1 MKSSNYIA
9 GQWVEGTGSFNN
21 INPSDTSD
29 QIDSY
34 TSATAEQFEQA
45 VQAAIKAQKEWESV
59 GIEKKSQILIK
70 IGDEL
75 IAKSKELGELLSR
88 EEGKPLAEGIGEVAR
103 AGQQFQYYGSECLR
117 LYGERIPST
126 RPGFQ
131 VEISREPL
139 GVIGII
145 SPWNFP
151 IAIPAWKVAPAM
163 MCGNAVILKPA
174 SLTPAS
180 AIELTK
186 IIANQDIPDGLF
198 NLVLGSGGDIGNKIA
213 THKDIVAISFTGSV
227 DVGRKLYQDASP
239 FLKKMQME
247 MGSKNPLVV
256 MEDADLKTA
265 IACAANGA
273 YGGTGQKCTAS
284 SRLIVH
290 ENLYDDF
297 VKGLIDNII
306 LDQIVDKFG
315 SIFKSEFIFPISI
328 TNPFNLDNL
337 LDKIIEL
344 SPEGNPYFSK
354 DQITDKSERFFV
366 NEIIREKILNHYDKE
381 IPYSV
386 EVETTSFKPSSKI
399 IKIES
404 QIYVERSSQK
414 GILIGHKGNN
424 LKIIGTKART
434 DLEQFFQ
441 KKVFIDL
448 KVKVLKNW
456 KSEDKHLKRFGYDL
470 G

>member
-1 MKSSNYIA
+1 MKKTHKSSFI
-9 GQWVEGTGSFNN
+9 N
-21 INPSDTSD
+21 I
-29 QIDSY
+29 I
-34 TSATAEQFEQA
+34 
-45 VQAAIKAQKEWESV
+45 
-59 GIEKKSQILIK
+59 
-70 IGDEL
+70 
-75 IAKSKELGELLSR
+75 
-88 EEGKPLAEGIGEVAR
+88 GKPNVGKSSLVNYFMGR
-103 AGQQFQYYGSECLR
+103 K
-117 LYGERIPST
+117 
-126 RPGFQ
+126 
-131 VEISREPL
+131 IS
-139 GVIGII
+139 II
-145 SPWNFP
+145 SPKAQTTRHRIFSILNDDHYQLVFSDLP
-151 IAIPAWKVAPAM
+151 GIITPKNKLHKSM
-163 MCGNAVILKPA
+163 MKFVSGSYSDADVILLVIDSSKDDYFDNDLIDKIK
-174 SLTPAS
+174 SL
-180 AIELTK
+180 K
-186 IIANQDIPDGLF
+186 IPILI
-198 NLVLGSGGDIGNKIA
+198 VLNKI
-213 THKDIVAISFTGSV
+213 D
-227 DVGRKLYQDASP
+227 
-239 FLKKMQME
+239 
-247 MGSKNPLVV
+247 
-256 MEDADLKTA
+256 
-265 IACAANGA
+265 
-273 YGGTGQKCTAS
+273 
-284 SRLIVH
+284 
-290 ENLYDDF
+290 
-297 VKGLIDNII
+297 LIDNII
-306 LDQIVDKFG
+306 LDQIVEKFG

-328 TNPFNLDNL
+328 TNSFNLDNL

-386 EVETTSFKPSSKI
+386 EVETTSFKHSSKI

>member
-1 MKSSNYIA
+1 MKKTHKSSFI
-9 GQWVEGTGSFNN
+9 N
-21 INPSDTSD
+21 I
-29 QIDSY
+29 I
-34 TSATAEQFEQA
+34 
-45 VQAAIKAQKEWESV
+45 
-59 GIEKKSQILIK
+59 
-70 IGDEL
+70 
-75 IAKSKELGELLSR
+75 
-88 EEGKPLAEGIGEVAR
+88 GKPNVGKSSLVNYFMGR
-103 AGQQFQYYGSECLR
+103 K
-117 LYGERIPST
+117 
-126 RPGFQ
+126 
-131 VEISREPL
+131 IS
-139 GVIGII
+139 II
-145 SPWNFP
+145 SPKAQTTRHRIFSILNDDHYQLVFSDLP
-151 IAIPAWKVAPAM
+151 GIITPKNKLHKSM
-163 MCGNAVILKPA
+163 MKFVSGSYSDADVILLVIDSSKDDYFDNDLIDKIK
-174 SLTPAS
+174 SL
-180 AIELTK
+180 K
-186 IIANQDIPDGLF
+186 IPILI
-198 NLVLGSGGDIGNKIA
+198 VLNKI
-213 THKDIVAISFTGSV
+213 D
-227 DVGRKLYQDASP
+227 
-239 FLKKMQME
+239 
-247 MGSKNPLVV
+247 
-256 MEDADLKTA
+256 
-265 IACAANGA
+265 
-273 YGGTGQKCTAS
+273 
-284 SRLIVH
+284 
-290 ENLYDDF
+290 
-297 VKGLIDNII
+297 LIDNII
-306 LDQIVDKFG
+306 LDQIVEKFS

-337 LDKIIEL
+337 LNKIIEL

-386 EVETTSFKPSSKI
+386 EVETTSFKHSSKI

>member
-1 MKSSNYIA
+1 MKKTHKSSFI
-9 GQWVEGTGSFNN
+9 N
-21 INPSDTSD
+21 I
-29 QIDSY
+29 I
-34 TSATAEQFEQA
+34 
-45 VQAAIKAQKEWESV
+45 
-59 GIEKKSQILIK
+59 
-70 IGDEL
+70 
-75 IAKSKELGELLSR
+75 
-88 EEGKPLAEGIGEVAR
+88 GKPNVGKSSLVNYFMGR
-103 AGQQFQYYGSECLR
+103 K
-117 LYGERIPST
+117 
-126 RPGFQ
+126 
-131 VEISREPL
+131 IS
-139 GVIGII
+139 II
-145 SPWNFP
+145 SPKAQTTRHRIFSILNDDHYQLVFSDLPGIITPKNKLHKSMMKFVSGSYSDADIILLVIDSSKDDYFDNDLIDKIKSLKIP
-151 IAIPAWKVAPAM
+151 ILI
-163 MCGNAVILKPA
+163 
-174 SLTPAS
+174 
-180 AIELTK
+180 
-186 IIANQDIPDGLF
+186 
-198 NLVLGSGGDIGNKIA
+198 VLNKI
-213 THKDIVAISFTGSV
+213 D
-227 DVGRKLYQDASP
+227 
-239 FLKKMQME
+239 
-247 MGSKNPLVV
+247 
-256 MEDADLKTA
+256 
-265 IACAANGA
+265 
-273 YGGTGQKCTAS
+273 
-284 SRLIVH
+284 
-290 ENLYDDF
+290 
-297 VKGLIDNII
+297 LIDNII
-306 LDQIVDKFG
+306 LDQIVEKFG

>member
-1 MKSSNYIA
+1 MKKTHKSSFI
-9 GQWVEGTGSFNN
+9 N
-21 INPSDTSD
+21 I
-29 QIDSY
+29 I
-34 TSATAEQFEQA
+34 
-45 VQAAIKAQKEWESV
+45 
-59 GIEKKSQILIK
+59 
-70 IGDEL
+70 
-75 IAKSKELGELLSR
+75 
-88 EEGKPLAEGIGEVAR
+88 GKPNVGKSSLVNYFMGR
-103 AGQQFQYYGSECLR
+103 K
-117 LYGERIPST
+117 
-126 RPGFQ
+126 
-131 VEISREPL
+131 IS
-139 GVIGII
+139 II
-145 SPWNFP
+145 SPKAQTTRHRIFSILNDDHYQLVFSDLP
-151 IAIPAWKVAPAM
+151 GIITPKNKLHKSM
-163 MCGNAVILKPA
+163 MKFVSGSYSDADVILLVIDSSKDDYFDNDIIDKLK
-174 SLTPAS
+174 SL
-180 AIELTK
+180 K
-186 IIANQDIPDGLF
+186 IPILI
-198 NLVLGSGGDIGNKIA
+198 VLNKI
-213 THKDIVAISFTGSV
+213 D
-227 DVGRKLYQDASP
+227 
-239 FLKKMQME
+239 
-247 MGSKNPLVV
+247 
-256 MEDADLKTA
+256 
-265 IACAANGA
+265 
-273 YGGTGQKCTAS
+273 
-284 SRLIVH
+284 
-290 ENLYDDF
+290 
-297 VKGLIDNII
+297 LIDNII
-306 LDQIVDKFG
+306 LDQIVEKFS

-386 EVETTSFKPSSKI
+386 EVETTGFKPSSKI

>member
-1 MKSSNYIA
+1 MKKTHKSSFI
-9 GQWVEGTGSFNN
+9 N
-21 INPSDTSD
+21 I
-29 QIDSY
+29 I
-34 TSATAEQFEQA
+34 
-45 VQAAIKAQKEWESV
+45 
-59 GIEKKSQILIK
+59 
-70 IGDEL
+70 
-75 IAKSKELGELLSR
+75 
-88 EEGKPLAEGIGEVAR
+88 GKPNVGKSSLVNYFMGR
-103 AGQQFQYYGSECLR
+103 K
-117 LYGERIPST
+117 
-126 RPGFQ
+126 
-131 VEISREPL
+131 IS
-139 GVIGII
+139 II
-145 SPWNFP
+145 SPKAQTTRHRIFSILNDDHYQLVFSDLP
-151 IAIPAWKVAPAM
+151 GIITPKNKLHKSM
-163 MCGNAVILKPA
+163 MKFVSGSYSDADVILLVIDSSKDDYFDNDLIDKIK
-174 SLTPAS
+174 SL
-180 AIELTK
+180 K
-186 IIANQDIPDGLF
+186 IPILI
-198 NLVLGSGGDIGNKIA
+198 VLNKI
-213 THKDIVAISFTGSV
+213 D
-227 DVGRKLYQDASP
+227 
-239 FLKKMQME
+239 
-247 MGSKNPLVV
+247 
-256 MEDADLKTA
+256 
-265 IACAANGA
+265 
-273 YGGTGQKCTAS
+273 
-284 SRLIVH
+284 
-290 ENLYDDF
+290 
-297 VKGLIDNII
+297 LIDNII
-306 LDQIVDKFG
+306 LDQIVEKFC

-386 EVETTSFKPSSKI
+386 EVETTSFKHSSKI

>member
-1 MKSSNYIA
+1 MKKTHKSSFI
-9 GQWVEGTGSFNN
+9 N
-21 INPSDTSD
+21 I
-29 QIDSY
+29 I
-34 TSATAEQFEQA
+34 
-45 VQAAIKAQKEWESV
+45 
-59 GIEKKSQILIK
+59 
-70 IGDEL
+70 
-75 IAKSKELGELLSR
+75 
-88 EEGKPLAEGIGEVAR
+88 GKPNVGKSSLVNYFMGR
-103 AGQQFQYYGSECLR
+103 K
-117 LYGERIPST
+117 
-126 RPGFQ
+126 
-131 VEISREPL
+131 IS
-139 GVIGII
+139 II
-145 SPWNFP
+145 SPKAQTTRHRIFSILNDDHYQLVFSDLP
-151 IAIPAWKVAPAM
+151 GIITPKNKLHKSM
-163 MCGNAVILKPA
+163 MKFVSGSYSDADVILLVIDSSKDDYFDNDLIDKIK
-174 SLTPAS
+174 SL
-180 AIELTK
+180 K
-186 IIANQDIPDGLF
+186 IPILI
-198 NLVLGSGGDIGNKIA
+198 VLNKI
-213 THKDIVAISFTGSV
+213 D
-227 DVGRKLYQDASP
+227 
-239 FLKKMQME
+239 
-247 MGSKNPLVV
+247 
-256 MEDADLKTA
+256 
-265 IACAANGA
+265 
-273 YGGTGQKCTAS
+273 
-284 SRLIVH
+284 
-290 ENLYDDF
+290 
-297 VKGLIDNII
+297 LIDNII
-306 LDQIVDKFG
+306 LDQIVEKFS
-315 SIFKSEFIFPISI
+315 SIFNNEFIFPISI

-386 EVETTSFKPSSKI
+386 EVETTSFKHSSKI

>member
-1 MKSSNYIA
+1 VKKTHKSSFI
-9 GQWVEGTGSFNN
+9 N
-21 INPSDTSD
+21 I
-29 QIDSY
+29 I
-34 TSATAEQFEQA
+34 
-45 VQAAIKAQKEWESV
+45 
-59 GIEKKSQILIK
+59 
-70 IGDEL
+70 
-75 IAKSKELGELLSR
+75 
-88 EEGKPLAEGIGEVAR
+88 GKPNVGKSSLVNYFMGR
-103 AGQQFQYYGSECLR
+103 K
-117 LYGERIPST
+117 
-126 RPGFQ
+126 
-131 VEISREPL
+131 IS
-139 GVIGII
+139 II
-145 SPWNFP
+145 SPKAQTTRHRIFSILNDDHYQLVFSDLP
-151 IAIPAWKVAPAM
+151 GIITPKNKLHKSM
-163 MCGNAVILKPA
+163 MKFVSGSYSDADVILLVIDSSKDDYFDNDLIDKIK
-174 SLTPAS
+174 SL
-180 AIELTK
+180 K
-186 IIANQDIPDGLF
+186 IPILI
-198 NLVLGSGGDIGNKIA
+198 VLNKI
-213 THKDIVAISFTGSV
+213 D
-227 DVGRKLYQDASP
+227 
-239 FLKKMQME
+239 
-247 MGSKNPLVV
+247 
-256 MEDADLKTA
+256 
-265 IACAANGA
+265 
-273 YGGTGQKCTAS
+273 
-284 SRLIVH
+284 
-290 ENLYDDF
+290 
-297 VKGLIDNII
+297 LIDNII
-306 LDQIVDKFG
+306 LDQIVEKFG

-386 EVETTSFKPSSKI
+386 EVETTSFKHSSKI

>member
-1 MKSSNYIA
+1 MKKTHKSSFI
-9 GQWVEGTGSFNN
+9 N
-21 INPSDTSD
+21 I
-29 QIDSY
+29 I
-34 TSATAEQFEQA
+34 
-45 VQAAIKAQKEWESV
+45 
-59 GIEKKSQILIK
+59 
-70 IGDEL
+70 
-75 IAKSKELGELLSR
+75 
-88 EEGKPLAEGIGEVAR
+88 GKPNVGKSSLVNYFMGR
-103 AGQQFQYYGSECLR
+103 K
-117 LYGERIPST
+117 
-126 RPGFQ
+126 
-131 VEISREPL
+131 IS
-139 GVIGII
+139 II
-145 SPWNFP
+145 SPKAQTTRHRIFSILNDDHYQLVFSDLP
-151 IAIPAWKVAPAM
+151 GIITPKNKLHKSM
-163 MCGNAVILKPA
+163 MKFVSGSYSDADVILLVIDSSKDDYFDNDLIDKIK
-174 SLTPAS
+174 SL
-180 AIELTK
+180 K
-186 IIANQDIPDGLF
+186 IPILI
-198 NLVLGSGGDIGNKIA
+198 VLNKI
-213 THKDIVAISFTGSV
+213 D
-227 DVGRKLYQDASP
+227 
-239 FLKKMQME
+239 
-247 MGSKNPLVV
+247 
-256 MEDADLKTA
+256 
-265 IACAANGA
+265 
-273 YGGTGQKCTAS
+273 
-284 SRLIVH
+284 
-290 ENLYDDF
+290 
-297 VKGLIDNII
+297 LIDNII
-306 LDQIVDKFG
+306 LDQIVEKFS

-328 TNPFNLDNL
+328 TNTFNLDNL

-386 EVETTSFKPSSKI
+386 EVETTSFKHSSKI

>member
-1 MKSSNYIA
+1 VKKTHKSSFI
-9 GQWVEGTGSFNN
+9 N
-21 INPSDTSD
+21 I
-29 QIDSY
+29 I
-34 TSATAEQFEQA
+34 
-45 VQAAIKAQKEWESV
+45 
-59 GIEKKSQILIK
+59 
-70 IGDEL
+70 
-75 IAKSKELGELLSR
+75 
-88 EEGKPLAEGIGEVAR
+88 GKPNVGKSSLVNYFMGR
-103 AGQQFQYYGSECLR
+103 K
-117 LYGERIPST
+117 
-126 RPGFQ
+126 
-131 VEISREPL
+131 IS
-139 GVIGII
+139 II
-145 SPWNFP
+145 SPKAQTTRHRIFSILNDDHYQLVFSDLP
-151 IAIPAWKVAPAM
+151 GIITPKNKLHKSM
-163 MCGNAVILKPA
+163 MKFVSGSYSDADVILLVIDSSKDDYLDNDLIDKIK
-174 SLTPAS
+174 SL
-180 AIELTK
+180 K
-186 IIANQDIPDGLF
+186 IPILI
-198 NLVLGSGGDIGNKIA
+198 VLNKI
-213 THKDIVAISFTGSV
+213 D
-227 DVGRKLYQDASP
+227 
-239 FLKKMQME
+239 
-247 MGSKNPLVV
+247 
-256 MEDADLKTA
+256 
-265 IACAANGA
+265 
-273 YGGTGQKCTAS
+273 
-284 SRLIVH
+284 
-290 ENLYDDF
+290 
-297 VKGLIDNII
+297 LIDNII

-386 EVETTSFKPSSKI
+386 EVETTSFKHSSKI

>member
-1 MKSSNYIA
+1 MKKTHKSSFI
-9 GQWVEGTGSFNN
+9 N
-21 INPSDTSD
+21 I
-29 QIDSY
+29 I
-34 TSATAEQFEQA
+34 
-45 VQAAIKAQKEWESV
+45 
-59 GIEKKSQILIK
+59 
-70 IGDEL
+70 
-75 IAKSKELGELLSR
+75 
-88 EEGKPLAEGIGEVAR
+88 GKPNVGKSSLVNYFMGR
-103 AGQQFQYYGSECLR
+103 K
-117 LYGERIPST
+117 
-126 RPGFQ
+126 
-131 VEISREPL
+131 IS
-139 GVIGII
+139 II
-145 SPWNFP
+145 SPKAQTTRHRIFSILNDDHYQLVFSDLP
-151 IAIPAWKVAPAM
+151 GIITPKNKLHKSM
-163 MCGNAVILKPA
+163 MKFVSGSYSDADVILLVIDSSKDDYFDNDLIDKIK
-174 SLTPAS
+174 SL
-180 AIELTK
+180 K
-186 IIANQDIPDGLF
+186 IPILI
-198 NLVLGSGGDIGNKIA
+198 VLNKI
-213 THKDIVAISFTGSV
+213 D
-227 DVGRKLYQDASP
+227 
-239 FLKKMQME
+239 
-247 MGSKNPLVV
+247 
-256 MEDADLKTA
+256 
-265 IACAANGA
+265 
-273 YGGTGQKCTAS
+273 
-284 SRLIVH
+284 
-290 ENLYDDF
+290 
-297 VKGLIDNII
+297 LIDNII

-386 EVETTSFKPSSKI
+386 EVETTSFKHSSKI

>member
-1 MKSSNYIA
+1 MKKTHKSSFI
-9 GQWVEGTGSFNN
+9 N
-21 INPSDTSD
+21 I
-29 QIDSY
+29 I
-34 TSATAEQFEQA
+34 
-45 VQAAIKAQKEWESV
+45 
-59 GIEKKSQILIK
+59 
-70 IGDEL
+70 
-75 IAKSKELGELLSR
+75 
-88 EEGKPLAEGIGEVAR
+88 GKPNVGKSSLINYFMGR
-103 AGQQFQYYGSECLR
+103 K
-117 LYGERIPST
+117 
-126 RPGFQ
+126 
-131 VEISREPL
+131 IS
-139 GVIGII
+139 II
-145 SPWNFP
+145 SPKAQTTRHRIFSILNDDHYQLVFSDLP
-151 IAIPAWKVAPAM
+151 GIITPKNKLHKSM
-163 MCGNAVILKPA
+163 MKFVSGSYSDADVILLVIDSSKDDYFDNDLIDKIK
-174 SLTPAS
+174 SL
-180 AIELTK
+180 K
-186 IIANQDIPDGLF
+186 IPILI
-198 NLVLGSGGDIGNKIA
+198 VLNKI
-213 THKDIVAISFTGSV
+213 D
-227 DVGRKLYQDASP
+227 
-239 FLKKMQME
+239 
-247 MGSKNPLVV
+247 
-256 MEDADLKTA
+256 
-265 IACAANGA
+265 
-273 YGGTGQKCTAS
+273 
-284 SRLIVH
+284 
-290 ENLYDDF
+290 
-297 VKGLIDNII
+297 LIDNII
-306 LDQIVDKFG
+306 LDQIVEKFS

-328 TNPFNLDNL
+328 TNTFNLDNL

-386 EVETTSFKPSSKI
+386 EVETTSFKHSSKI

>member
-1 MKSSNYIA
+1 VKKTHKSSFINIIGKPNVGKSSLVNYFMGRKISTISPKA
-9 GQWVEGTGSFNN
+9 QTTRHRIFSILNDDHYQLVFSDLPGIITPKNKLHKSMMKFVSGSY
-21 INPSDTSD
+21 SDAD
-29 QIDSY
+29 VILLVIDSSKDDY
-34 TSATAEQFEQA
+34 FDNDLIDK
-45 VQAAIKAQKEWESV
+45 IKSLK
-59 GIEKKSQILIK
+59 IPILI
-70 IGDEL
+70 
-75 IAKSKELGELLSR
+75 
-88 EEGKPLAEGIGEVAR
+88 
-103 AGQQFQYYGSECLR
+103 
-117 LYGERIPST
+117 
-126 RPGFQ
+126 
-131 VEISREPL
+131 
-139 GVIGII
+139 
-145 SPWNFP
+145 
-151 IAIPAWKVAPAM
+151 
-163 MCGNAVILKPA
+163 
-174 SLTPAS
+174 
-180 AIELTK
+180 
-186 IIANQDIPDGLF
+186 
-198 NLVLGSGGDIGNKIA
+198 VLNKI
-213 THKDIVAISFTGSV
+213 D
-227 DVGRKLYQDASP
+227 
-239 FLKKMQME
+239 
-247 MGSKNPLVV
+247 
-256 MEDADLKTA
+256 
-265 IACAANGA
+265 
-273 YGGTGQKCTAS
+273 
-284 SRLIVH
+284 
-290 ENLYDDF
+290 
-297 VKGLIDNII
+297 LIDNII
-306 LDQIVDKFG
+306 LDQIVEKFG

-328 TNPFNLDNL
+328 TNTFNLDNL

-386 EVETTSFKPSSKI
+386 EVETTSFKHSSKI

>member
-1 MKSSNYIA
+1 MKKTHKSSFI
-9 GQWVEGTGSFNN
+9 N
-21 INPSDTSD
+21 I
-29 QIDSY
+29 I
-34 TSATAEQFEQA
+34 
-45 VQAAIKAQKEWESV
+45 
-59 GIEKKSQILIK
+59 
-70 IGDEL
+70 
-75 IAKSKELGELLSR
+75 
-88 EEGKPLAEGIGEVAR
+88 GKPNVGKSSLVNYFMGR
-103 AGQQFQYYGSECLR
+103 K
-117 LYGERIPST
+117 
-126 RPGFQ
+126 
-131 VEISREPL
+131 IS
-139 GVIGII
+139 II
-145 SPWNFP
+145 SPKAQTTRHRIFSILNDDHYQLVFSDLP
-151 IAIPAWKVAPAM
+151 GIITPKNKLHKSM
-163 MCGNAVILKPA
+163 MKFVSGSYSDADVILLVIDSSEEDYFDNDLIDKIK
-174 SLTPAS
+174 SL
-180 AIELTK
+180 K
-186 IIANQDIPDGLF
+186 IPILI
-198 NLVLGSGGDIGNKIA
+198 VLNKI
-213 THKDIVAISFTGSV
+213 D
-227 DVGRKLYQDASP
+227 
-239 FLKKMQME
+239 
-247 MGSKNPLVV
+247 
-256 MEDADLKTA
+256 
-265 IACAANGA
+265 
-273 YGGTGQKCTAS
+273 
-284 SRLIVH
+284 
-290 ENLYDDF
+290 
-297 VKGLIDNII
+297 LIDNII

-386 EVETTSFKPSSKI
+386 EVETTSFKHSSKI

>member
-1 MKSSNYIA
+1 MKKTHKSSFI
-9 GQWVEGTGSFNN
+9 N
-21 INPSDTSD
+21 I
-29 QIDSY
+29 I
-34 TSATAEQFEQA
+34 
-45 VQAAIKAQKEWESV
+45 
-59 GIEKKSQILIK
+59 
-70 IGDEL
+70 
-75 IAKSKELGELLSR
+75 
-88 EEGKPLAEGIGEVAR
+88 GKPNVGKSSLVNYFMGR
-103 AGQQFQYYGSECLR
+103 K
-117 LYGERIPST
+117 
-126 RPGFQ
+126 
-131 VEISREPL
+131 IS
-139 GVIGII
+139 II
-145 SPWNFP
+145 SPKAQTTRHRIFSILNDDHYQLVFSDLP
-151 IAIPAWKVAPAM
+151 GIITPKNKLHKSM
-163 MCGNAVILKPA
+163 MKFVSGSYSDADVILLVIDSSKDDYFDNDLIDKIK
-174 SLTPAS
+174 SL
-180 AIELTK
+180 K
-186 IIANQDIPDGLF
+186 IPILI
-198 NLVLGSGGDIGNKIA
+198 VLNKI
-213 THKDIVAISFTGSV
+213 D
-227 DVGRKLYQDASP
+227 
-239 FLKKMQME
+239 
-247 MGSKNPLVV
+247 
-256 MEDADLKTA
+256 
-265 IACAANGA
+265 
-273 YGGTGQKCTAS
+273 
-284 SRLIVH
+284 
-290 ENLYDDF
+290 
-297 VKGLIDNII
+297 LIDNII
-306 LDQIVDKFG
+306 LDKIVEKFG
-315 SIFKSEFIFPISI
+315 SILNNEFIFPISI

-386 EVETTSFKPSSKI
+386 EVETTSFKHSSKI

>member
-1 MKSSNYIA
+1 MKKTHKSSFI
-9 GQWVEGTGSFNN
+9 N
-21 INPSDTSD
+21 I
-29 QIDSY
+29 I
-34 TSATAEQFEQA
+34 
-45 VQAAIKAQKEWESV
+45 
-59 GIEKKSQILIK
+59 
-70 IGDEL
+70 
-75 IAKSKELGELLSR
+75 
-88 EEGKPLAEGIGEVAR
+88 GKPNVGKSSLVNYFMGR
-103 AGQQFQYYGSECLR
+103 K
-117 LYGERIPST
+117 
-126 RPGFQ
+126 
-131 VEISREPL
+131 IS
-139 GVIGII
+139 II
-145 SPWNFP
+145 SPKAQTTRHRIFSILNDDHYQLVFSDLP
-151 IAIPAWKVAPAM
+151 GIITPKNKLHKSM
-163 MCGNAVILKPA
+163 MKFVSGSYSDADVILLVIDSSKDDYFDNDLVDKIK
-174 SLTPAS
+174 SL
-180 AIELTK
+180 K
-186 IIANQDIPDGLF
+186 IPTLI
-198 NLVLGSGGDIGNKIA
+198 VLNKI
-213 THKDIVAISFTGSV
+213 D
-227 DVGRKLYQDASP
+227 
-239 FLKKMQME
+239 
-247 MGSKNPLVV
+247 
-256 MEDADLKTA
+256 
-265 IACAANGA
+265 
-273 YGGTGQKCTAS
+273 
-284 SRLIVH
+284 
-290 ENLYDDF
+290 
-297 VKGLIDNII
+297 LIDNII
-306 LDQIVDKFG
+306 LDQIVEKFG
-315 SIFKSEFIFPISI
+315 STFKNEFIFPISI

-386 EVETTSFKPSSKI
+386 EVETTSFKHSSKI

>member
-1 MKSSNYIA
+1 MKKTHKSSFI
-9 GQWVEGTGSFNN
+9 N
-21 INPSDTSD
+21 I
-29 QIDSY
+29 I
-34 TSATAEQFEQA
+34 
-45 VQAAIKAQKEWESV
+45 
-59 GIEKKSQILIK
+59 
-70 IGDEL
+70 
-75 IAKSKELGELLSR
+75 
-88 EEGKPLAEGIGEVAR
+88 GKPNVGKSSLVNYFMGR
-103 AGQQFQYYGSECLR
+103 K
-117 LYGERIPST
+117 
-126 RPGFQ
+126 
-131 VEISREPL
+131 IS
-139 GVIGII
+139 II
-145 SPWNFP
+145 SPKAQTTRHRIFSILNDDHYQLVFSDLP
-151 IAIPAWKVAPAM
+151 GIITPKNKLHKSM
-163 MCGNAVILKPA
+163 MKFVSGSYSDADVILLVIDSSKEDYFDNDLIDKIK
-174 SLTPAS
+174 SL
-180 AIELTK
+180 K
-186 IIANQDIPDGLF
+186 IPILI
-198 NLVLGSGGDIGNKIA
+198 VLNKI
-213 THKDIVAISFTGSV
+213 D
-227 DVGRKLYQDASP
+227 
-239 FLKKMQME
+239 
-247 MGSKNPLVV
+247 
-256 MEDADLKTA
+256 
-265 IACAANGA
+265 
-273 YGGTGQKCTAS
+273 
-284 SRLIVH
+284 
-290 ENLYDDF
+290 
-297 VKGLIDNII
+297 LIDNII
-306 LDQIVDKFG
+306 LDQIVEKFG

-386 EVETTSFKPSSKI
+386 EVETTSFKHSSKI

>member
-1 MKSSNYIA
+1 MKKTHKSSFI
-9 GQWVEGTGSFNN
+9 N
-21 INPSDTSD
+21 I
-29 QIDSY
+29 I
-34 TSATAEQFEQA
+34 
-45 VQAAIKAQKEWESV
+45 
-59 GIEKKSQILIK
+59 
-70 IGDEL
+70 
-75 IAKSKELGELLSR
+75 
-88 EEGKPLAEGIGEVAR
+88 GKPNVGKSSLVNYFMGR
-103 AGQQFQYYGSECLR
+103 K
-117 LYGERIPST
+117 
-126 RPGFQ
+126 
-131 VEISREPL
+131 IS
-139 GVIGII
+139 II
-145 SPWNFP
+145 SPKAQTTRHRIFSILNDDHYQLVFSDLP
-151 IAIPAWKVAPAM
+151 GIITPKNKLHKSM
-163 MCGNAVILKPA
+163 MKFVSGSYSDADVILLVIDSSKDDYFNNDLIDKIK
-174 SLTPAS
+174 SL
-180 AIELTK
+180 K
-186 IIANQDIPDGLF
+186 IPILI
-198 NLVLGSGGDIGNKIA
+198 VLNKI
-213 THKDIVAISFTGSV
+213 D
-227 DVGRKLYQDASP
+227 
-239 FLKKMQME
+239 
-247 MGSKNPLVV
+247 
-256 MEDADLKTA
+256 
-265 IACAANGA
+265 
-273 YGGTGQKCTAS
+273 
-284 SRLIVH
+284 
-290 ENLYDDF
+290 
-297 VKGLIDNII
+297 LIDNII
-306 LDQIVDKFG
+306 LDQIVEKFG

-386 EVETTSFKPSSKI
+386 EVETTSFKHSSKI

>member
-1 MKSSNYIA
+1 VKKTHKSSFI
-9 GQWVEGTGSFNN
+9 N
-21 INPSDTSD
+21 I
-29 QIDSY
+29 I
-34 TSATAEQFEQA
+34 
-45 VQAAIKAQKEWESV
+45 
-59 GIEKKSQILIK
+59 
-70 IGDEL
+70 
-75 IAKSKELGELLSR
+75 
-88 EEGKPLAEGIGEVAR
+88 GKPNVGKSSLVNYFMGR
-103 AGQQFQYYGSECLR
+103 K
-117 LYGERIPST
+117 
-126 RPGFQ
+126 
-131 VEISREPL
+131 IS
-139 GVIGII
+139 II
-145 SPWNFP
+145 SPKAQTTRHRIFSILNDDHYQLVFSDLP
-151 IAIPAWKVAPAM
+151 GIITPKNKLHKSM
-163 MCGNAVILKPA
+163 MKFVSGSYSDADVILLVIDSSKDDYFDNDLIDKIK
-174 SLTPAS
+174 SL
-180 AIELTK
+180 K
-186 IIANQDIPDGLF
+186 IPILI
-198 NLVLGSGGDIGNKIA
+198 VLNKI
-213 THKDIVAISFTGSV
+213 D
-227 DVGRKLYQDASP
+227 
-239 FLKKMQME
+239 
-247 MGSKNPLVV
+247 
-256 MEDADLKTA
+256 
-265 IACAANGA
+265 
-273 YGGTGQKCTAS
+273 
-284 SRLIVH
+284 
-290 ENLYDDF
+290 
-297 VKGLIDNII
+297 LIDNII
-306 LDQIVDKFG
+306 LDQIVEKFS

-328 TNPFNLDNL
+328 TNTFNLDNL

-386 EVETTSFKPSSKI
+386 EVETTSFKHSSKI

>member
-1 MKSSNYIA
+1 M
-9 GQWVEGTGSFNN
+9 GR
-21 INPSDTSD
+21 
-29 QIDSY
+29 
-34 TSATAEQFEQA
+34 
-45 VQAAIKAQKEWESV
+45 
-59 GIEKKSQILIK
+59 K
-70 IGDEL
+70 I
-75 IAKSKELGELLSR
+75 S
-88 EEGKPLAEGIGEVAR
+88 
-103 AGQQFQYYGSECLR
+103 
-117 LYGERIPST
+117 
-126 RPGFQ
+126 
-131 VEISREPL
+131 
-139 GVIGII
+139 II
-145 SPWNFP
+145 SPKAQTTRHRIFSILNDDHYQLVFSDLP
-151 IAIPAWKVAPAM
+151 GIITPKNKLHKSM
-163 MCGNAVILKPA
+163 MKFVSGSYSDADVILLVIDSSKDDYFDNDLIDKIK
-174 SLTPAS
+174 SL
-180 AIELTK
+180 K
-186 IIANQDIPDGLF
+186 IPILI
-198 NLVLGSGGDIGNKIA
+198 VLNKI
-213 THKDIVAISFTGSV
+213 D
-227 DVGRKLYQDASP
+227 
-239 FLKKMQME
+239 
-247 MGSKNPLVV
+247 
-256 MEDADLKTA
+256 
-265 IACAANGA
+265 
-273 YGGTGQKCTAS
+273 
-284 SRLIVH
+284 
-290 ENLYDDF
+290 
-297 VKGLIDNII
+297 LIDNII
-306 LDQIVDKFG
+306 LDQIVEKFS

-328 TNPFNLDNL
+328 TNTFNLDNL

>member
-1 MKSSNYIA
+1 MKKTHKSSFI
-9 GQWVEGTGSFNN
+9 N
-21 INPSDTSD
+21 I
-29 QIDSY
+29 I
-34 TSATAEQFEQA
+34 
-45 VQAAIKAQKEWESV
+45 
-59 GIEKKSQILIK
+59 
-70 IGDEL
+70 
-75 IAKSKELGELLSR
+75 
-88 EEGKPLAEGIGEVAR
+88 GKPNVGKSSLVNYFMGR
-103 AGQQFQYYGSECLR
+103 K
-117 LYGERIPST
+117 
-126 RPGFQ
+126 
-131 VEISREPL
+131 IS
-139 GVIGII
+139 II
-145 SPWNFP
+145 SPKAQTTRHRIFSILNDDHYQLVFSDLP
-151 IAIPAWKVAPAM
+151 GIITPKNKLHKSM
-163 MCGNAVILKPA
+163 MKFVSGSYSDADVILLVIDSSKDDYFDNDLVDKIK
-174 SLTPAS
+174 SL
-180 AIELTK
+180 K
-186 IIANQDIPDGLF
+186 IPILI
-198 NLVLGSGGDIGNKIA
+198 VLNKI
-213 THKDIVAISFTGSV
+213 D
-227 DVGRKLYQDASP
+227 
-239 FLKKMQME
+239 
-247 MGSKNPLVV
+247 
-256 MEDADLKTA
+256 
-265 IACAANGA
+265 
-273 YGGTGQKCTAS
+273 
-284 SRLIVH
+284 
-290 ENLYDDF
+290 
-297 VKGLIDNII
+297 LIDNII

-315 SIFKSEFIFPISI
+315 SIFNSEFIFPISI

-386 EVETTSFKPSSKI
+386 EVETTSFKHSSKI

>member
-1 MKSSNYIA
+1 MKKTHKSSFI
-9 GQWVEGTGSFNN
+9 N
-21 INPSDTSD
+21 I
-29 QIDSY
+29 I
-34 TSATAEQFEQA
+34 
-45 VQAAIKAQKEWESV
+45 
-59 GIEKKSQILIK
+59 
-70 IGDEL
+70 
-75 IAKSKELGELLSR
+75 
-88 EEGKPLAEGIGEVAR
+88 GKPNVGKSSLVNYFMGR
-103 AGQQFQYYGSECLR
+103 K
-117 LYGERIPST
+117 
-126 RPGFQ
+126 
-131 VEISREPL
+131 IS
-139 GVIGII
+139 II
-145 SPWNFP
+145 SPKAQTTRHRIFSILNDDHYQLVFSDLPGIITPKNKLHKSMMKFVSGSYSDADIILLVIDSSKDDYFDNDLIDKIKSLKIP
-151 IAIPAWKVAPAM
+151 ILI
-163 MCGNAVILKPA
+163 
-174 SLTPAS
+174 
-180 AIELTK
+180 
-186 IIANQDIPDGLF
+186 
-198 NLVLGSGGDIGNKIA
+198 VLNKI
-213 THKDIVAISFTGSV
+213 D
-227 DVGRKLYQDASP
+227 
-239 FLKKMQME
+239 
-247 MGSKNPLVV
+247 
-256 MEDADLKTA
+256 
-265 IACAANGA
+265 
-273 YGGTGQKCTAS
+273 
-284 SRLIVH
+284 
-290 ENLYDDF
+290 
-297 VKGLIDNII
+297 LIDNII
-306 LDQIVDKFG
+306 LDQIVEKFG

-386 EVETTSFKPSSKI
+386 EVETTSFKHSSKI

>member
-1 MKSSNYIA
+1 VKKTHKSSFI
-9 GQWVEGTGSFNN
+9 N
-21 INPSDTSD
+21 I
-29 QIDSY
+29 I
-34 TSATAEQFEQA
+34 
-45 VQAAIKAQKEWESV
+45 
-59 GIEKKSQILIK
+59 
-70 IGDEL
+70 
-75 IAKSKELGELLSR
+75 
-88 EEGKPLAEGIGEVAR
+88 GKPNVGKSSLVNYFMGR
-103 AGQQFQYYGSECLR
+103 K
-117 LYGERIPST
+117 
-126 RPGFQ
+126 
-131 VEISREPL
+131 IS
-139 GVIGII
+139 II
-145 SPWNFP
+145 SPKAQTTRHRIFSILNDDHYQLVFSDLP
-151 IAIPAWKVAPAM
+151 GIITPKNKLHKSM
-163 MCGNAVILKPA
+163 MKFVSGSYSDADVILLVIDSSKDDYFDNDLVDKIK
-174 SLTPAS
+174 SL
-180 AIELTK
+180 K
-186 IIANQDIPDGLF
+186 IPILI
-198 NLVLGSGGDIGNKIA
+198 VLNKI
-213 THKDIVAISFTGSV
+213 D
-227 DVGRKLYQDASP
+227 
-239 FLKKMQME
+239 
-247 MGSKNPLVV
+247 
-256 MEDADLKTA
+256 
-265 IACAANGA
+265 
-273 YGGTGQKCTAS
+273 
-284 SRLIVH
+284 
-290 ENLYDDF
+290 
-297 VKGLIDNII
+297 LIDNII
-306 LDQIVDKFG
+306 LDQIVEKFG
-315 SIFKSEFIFPISI
+315 SIFNKEFIFPISV

-386 EVETTSFKPSSKI
+386 EVETTSFKHSSKI

>member
-1 MKSSNYIA
+1 M
-9 GQWVEGTGSFNN
+9 GR
-21 INPSDTSD
+21 
-29 QIDSY
+29 
-34 TSATAEQFEQA
+34 
-45 VQAAIKAQKEWESV
+45 
-59 GIEKKSQILIK
+59 K
-70 IGDEL
+70 I
-75 IAKSKELGELLSR
+75 S
-88 EEGKPLAEGIGEVAR
+88 
-103 AGQQFQYYGSECLR
+103 
-117 LYGERIPST
+117 
-126 RPGFQ
+126 
-131 VEISREPL
+131 
-139 GVIGII
+139 II
-145 SPWNFP
+145 SPKAQTTRHRIFSILNDDYYQLVFSDLP
-151 IAIPAWKVAPAM
+151 GIITPKNKLHKSM
-163 MCGNAVILKPA
+163 MKFVSGSYSDADVILLVIDSSKDDYFDNDLIYKIK
-174 SLTPAS
+174 SL
-180 AIELTK
+180 K
-186 IIANQDIPDGLF
+186 IPILI
-198 NLVLGSGGDIGNKIA
+198 VLNKI
-213 THKDIVAISFTGSV
+213 D
-227 DVGRKLYQDASP
+227 
-239 FLKKMQME
+239 
-247 MGSKNPLVV
+247 
-256 MEDADLKTA
+256 
-265 IACAANGA
+265 
-273 YGGTGQKCTAS
+273 
-284 SRLIVH
+284 
-290 ENLYDDF
+290 
-297 VKGLIDNII
+297 LIDNTI
-306 LDQIVDKFG
+306 LDQIVMKFG

>member
-1 MKSSNYIA
+1 MKKTHKSSFI
-9 GQWVEGTGSFNN
+9 N
-21 INPSDTSD
+21 I
-29 QIDSY
+29 I
-34 TSATAEQFEQA
+34 
-45 VQAAIKAQKEWESV
+45 
-59 GIEKKSQILIK
+59 
-70 IGDEL
+70 
-75 IAKSKELGELLSR
+75 
-88 EEGKPLAEGIGEVAR
+88 GKPNVGKSSLVNYFMGR
-103 AGQQFQYYGSECLR
+103 K
-117 LYGERIPST
+117 
-126 RPGFQ
+126 
-131 VEISREPL
+131 IS
-139 GVIGII
+139 II
-145 SPWNFP
+145 SPKAQTTRHRIFSILNDDHYQLVFSDLP
-151 IAIPAWKVAPAM
+151 GIITPKNKLHKSM
-163 MCGNAVILKPA
+163 MKFVSGSYSDADVILLVIDSSKDDYFDNDLIDKIK
-174 SLTPAS
+174 SL
-180 AIELTK
+180 K
-186 IIANQDIPDGLF
+186 IPILI
-198 NLVLGSGGDIGNKIA
+198 VLNKI
-213 THKDIVAISFTGSV
+213 D
-227 DVGRKLYQDASP
+227 
-239 FLKKMQME
+239 
-247 MGSKNPLVV
+247 
-256 MEDADLKTA
+256 
-265 IACAANGA
+265 
-273 YGGTGQKCTAS
+273 
-284 SRLIVH
+284 
-290 ENLYDDF
+290 
-297 VKGLIDNII
+297 LIDNII
-306 LDQIVDKFG
+306 LDQIVEKFG
-315 SIFKSEFIFPISI
+315 SIFNNEFIFPISI

-386 EVETTSFKPSSKI
+386 EVETTSFKHSSKI

>member
-1 MKSSNYIA
+1 MKKTHKSSFI
-9 GQWVEGTGSFNN
+9 N
-21 INPSDTSD
+21 I
-29 QIDSY
+29 I
-34 TSATAEQFEQA
+34 
-45 VQAAIKAQKEWESV
+45 
-59 GIEKKSQILIK
+59 
-70 IGDEL
+70 
-75 IAKSKELGELLSR
+75 
-88 EEGKPLAEGIGEVAR
+88 GKPNVGKSSLVNYFMGR
-103 AGQQFQYYGSECLR
+103 K
-117 LYGERIPST
+117 
-126 RPGFQ
+126 
-131 VEISREPL
+131 IS
-139 GVIGII
+139 II
-145 SPWNFP
+145 SPKAQTTRHRIFSILNEDHYQLVFSDLPGIITPKNKLHKSMMKFVSGSYSDADIILLVIDSSKDDYFDNDLIDKIKSLKIP
-151 IAIPAWKVAPAM
+151 ILI
-163 MCGNAVILKPA
+163 
-174 SLTPAS
+174 
-180 AIELTK
+180 
-186 IIANQDIPDGLF
+186 
-198 NLVLGSGGDIGNKIA
+198 VLNKI
-213 THKDIVAISFTGSV
+213 D
-227 DVGRKLYQDASP
+227 
-239 FLKKMQME
+239 
-247 MGSKNPLVV
+247 
-256 MEDADLKTA
+256 
-265 IACAANGA
+265 
-273 YGGTGQKCTAS
+273 
-284 SRLIVH
+284 
-290 ENLYDDF
+290 
-297 VKGLIDNII
+297 LIDNII
-306 LDQIVDKFG
+306 LDQIVEKFG

-386 EVETTSFKPSSKI
+386 EVETTSFKHSSKI

>member
-1 MKSSNYIA
+1 MKKTHKSSFI
-9 GQWVEGTGSFNN
+9 N
-21 INPSDTSD
+21 I
-29 QIDSY
+29 I
-34 TSATAEQFEQA
+34 
-45 VQAAIKAQKEWESV
+45 
-59 GIEKKSQILIK
+59 
-70 IGDEL
+70 
-75 IAKSKELGELLSR
+75 
-88 EEGKPLAEGIGEVAR
+88 GKPNVGKSSLVNYFMGR
-103 AGQQFQYYGSECLR
+103 K
-117 LYGERIPST
+117 
-126 RPGFQ
+126 
-131 VEISREPL
+131 IS
-139 GVIGII
+139 II
-145 SPWNFP
+145 SPKAQTTRHRIFSILNDDNYQLVFSDLP
-151 IAIPAWKVAPAM
+151 GIITPKNKLHKSM
-163 MCGNAVILKPA
+163 MKFVSGSYSDADVILLVIDSSKDDYFDNDLIDKIK
-174 SLTPAS
+174 SL
-180 AIELTK
+180 K
-186 IIANQDIPDGLF
+186 IPILI
-198 NLVLGSGGDIGNKIA
+198 VLNKI
-213 THKDIVAISFTGSV
+213 D
-227 DVGRKLYQDASP
+227 
-239 FLKKMQME
+239 
-247 MGSKNPLVV
+247 
-256 MEDADLKTA
+256 
-265 IACAANGA
+265 
-273 YGGTGQKCTAS
+273 
-284 SRLIVH
+284 
-290 ENLYDDF
+290 
-297 VKGLIDNII
+297 LIDNII

-381 IPYSV
+381 IPHSV
-386 EVETTSFKPSSKI
+386 EVETTSFKHSSKI

>member
-1 MKSSNYIA
+1 MKKTHKSSFI
-9 GQWVEGTGSFNN
+9 N
-21 INPSDTSD
+21 I
-29 QIDSY
+29 I
-34 TSATAEQFEQA
+34 
-45 VQAAIKAQKEWESV
+45 
-59 GIEKKSQILIK
+59 
-70 IGDEL
+70 
-75 IAKSKELGELLSR
+75 
-88 EEGKPLAEGIGEVAR
+88 GKPNVGKSSLVNYFMGR
-103 AGQQFQYYGSECLR
+103 K
-117 LYGERIPST
+117 
-126 RPGFQ
+126 
-131 VEISREPL
+131 IS
-139 GVIGII
+139 II
-145 SPWNFP
+145 SPKAQTTRHRIFSILNDDHYQLVFSDLP
-151 IAIPAWKVAPAM
+151 GIITPKNKLHKSM
-163 MCGNAVILKPA
+163 MKFVSGSYSDADVILLVIDSSKDDYFDNDLIDKIK
-174 SLTPAS
+174 SL
-180 AIELTK
+180 K
-186 IIANQDIPDGLF
+186 IPILI
-198 NLVLGSGGDIGNKIA
+198 VLNKI
-213 THKDIVAISFTGSV
+213 D
-227 DVGRKLYQDASP
+227 
-239 FLKKMQME
+239 
-247 MGSKNPLVV
+247 
-256 MEDADLKTA
+256 
-265 IACAANGA
+265 
-273 YGGTGQKCTAS
+273 
-284 SRLIVH
+284 
-290 ENLYDDF
+290 
-297 VKGLIDNII
+297 LIDNII
-306 LDQIVDKFG
+306 LDQIVEKFS

-386 EVETTSFKPSSKI
+386 EVETTSFKHSSKI

>member
-1 MKSSNYIA
+1 MKKTHKSSFI
-9 GQWVEGTGSFNN
+9 N
-21 INPSDTSD
+21 I
-29 QIDSY
+29 I
-34 TSATAEQFEQA
+34 
-45 VQAAIKAQKEWESV
+45 
-59 GIEKKSQILIK
+59 
-70 IGDEL
+70 
-75 IAKSKELGELLSR
+75 
-88 EEGKPLAEGIGEVAR
+88 GKPNVGKSSLVN
-103 AGQQFQYYGSECLR
+103 YYMGR
-117 LYGERIPST
+117 K
-126 RPGFQ
+126 
-131 VEISREPL
+131 IS
-139 GVIGII
+139 II
-145 SPWNFP
+145 SPKAQTTRHRIFSILNDDHYQLVFSDLP
-151 IAIPAWKVAPAM
+151 GIITPKNKLHKSM
-163 MCGNAVILKPA
+163 MKFVSGSYSDADVILLVIDSSKDDYFDNDLIDKIK
-174 SLTPAS
+174 SL
-180 AIELTK
+180 K
-186 IIANQDIPDGLF
+186 IPILI
-198 NLVLGSGGDIGNKIA
+198 VLNKI
-213 THKDIVAISFTGSV
+213 D
-227 DVGRKLYQDASP
+227 
-239 FLKKMQME
+239 
-247 MGSKNPLVV
+247 
-256 MEDADLKTA
+256 
-265 IACAANGA
+265 
-273 YGGTGQKCTAS
+273 
-284 SRLIVH
+284 
-290 ENLYDDF
+290 
-297 VKGLIDNII
+297 LIDNII
-306 LDQIVDKFG
+306 LDQIVEKFG
-315 SIFKSEFIFPISI
+315 STFKNEFIFPISI

-386 EVETTSFKPSSKI
+386 EVETTSFKHSSKI

>member
-1 MKSSNYIA
+1 MKKTHKSSFI
-9 GQWVEGTGSFNN
+9 N
-21 INPSDTSD
+21 I
-29 QIDSY
+29 I
-34 TSATAEQFEQA
+34 
-45 VQAAIKAQKEWESV
+45 
-59 GIEKKSQILIK
+59 
-70 IGDEL
+70 
-75 IAKSKELGELLSR
+75 
-88 EEGKPLAEGIGEVAR
+88 GKPNVGKSSLVNYFMGR
-103 AGQQFQYYGSECLR
+103 K
-117 LYGERIPST
+117 
-126 RPGFQ
+126 
-131 VEISREPL
+131 IS
-139 GVIGII
+139 II
-145 SPWNFP
+145 SPKAQTTRHRIFSILNDDHYQLVFSDLP
-151 IAIPAWKVAPAM
+151 GIITPKNKLHKSM
-163 MCGNAVILKPA
+163 MKFVSGSYSDADVILLVIDSSKDDYFDNDLIDKIK
-174 SLTPAS
+174 SL
-180 AIELTK
+180 K
-186 IIANQDIPDGLF
+186 IPILI
-198 NLVLGSGGDIGNKIA
+198 VLNKI
-213 THKDIVAISFTGSV
+213 D
-227 DVGRKLYQDASP
+227 
-239 FLKKMQME
+239 
-247 MGSKNPLVV
+247 
-256 MEDADLKTA
+256 
-265 IACAANGA
+265 
-273 YGGTGQKCTAS
+273 
-284 SRLIVH
+284 
-290 ENLYDDF
+290 
-297 VKGLIDNII
+297 LIDNII
-306 LDQIVDKFG
+306 LDQIVEKFG
-315 SIFKSEFIFPISI
+315 SIVNNEFIFPISI

-386 EVETTSFKPSSKI
+386 EVETTSFKHSSKI